1 MFAVRKSVRILGLM
15 LVTTILVGCGAVSP
29 AATGVMN
36 AATPAAQSTTA
47 TNSASSTEW
56 LSVDLVNAHTGQTY
70 KLTDFKGKVLLVEAM
85 AVWCTNCFQQQTQVK
100 ALRQAMGQR
109 SDLVT
114 VDLDVDPNEN
124 TAMLKAYIEKNNF
137 DWTYAVAPALV
148 DRALG
153 NLYTAQFLNPTST
166 PMLIVDKQG
175 LVHPLPFGI
184 KSAQVLQSALEPYL
198 K

>member
-1 MFAVRKSVRILGLM
+1 
-15 LVTTILVGCGAVSP
+15 
-29 AATGVMN
+29 MN
-36 AATPAAQSTTA
+36 AATPAAQSTDA

-56 LSVDLVNAHTGQTY
+56 LSADLVNAHTGQTY
-70 KLTDFKGKVLLVEAM
+70 KLTDYKGKVLLVEAM

-137 DWTYAVAPALV
+137 DWTYAVAPAPV